1 MKILLVKL
9 SSLGDVVHTLPVVQD
24 ILAARPGAQIDWVV
38 ERSFAPLLSPLRAS
52 GHLQHVIPCE
62 LRRWRKAPLASATRA
77 EWRTFKKQLQAV
89 PYDAVIDLQ
98 GLTKSA
104 LVARL
109 ARLAPDGKRYA
120 LANQTEGSAY
130 EAPTRWVADV
140 AIAMAPHI
148 HAMQRGREL
157 CARALGYALPPVPDF
172 GLKVPSAHM
181 KHAQDAPEIIA
192 FVHGTSRADKQWP
205 LENWVRLGRQLIA
218 HGYRIALPHGSTD
231 ELATSQAIA
240 AGLNADGDHNSVER
254 GGSPSSRG
262 RGTGFAG
269 PQAQRPLGWHPS
281 TGSGRTEFSERG
293 GAIVWPRLPL
303 DALTQQLAQCVGV
316 IGVDSGLSHIAVAL
330 DLPHVQIY
338 NFDTAWRTGPLPVP
352 TGSGAQRQLSVFAR
366 PTPSVQTVWDAW
378 LSCQPLPAQV
388 SEWAPLP

>member
-1 MKILLVKL
+1 MLLLQPQRTEFTRAVRILLVKL

-38 ERSFAPLLSPLRAS
+38 EQAFAPLLSPLMAS
-52 GHLQHVIPCE
+52 GHVQRVIPCE
-62 LRRWRKAPLASATRA
+62 LRRWRKAPLAAATRA
-77 EWRTFKKQLQAV
+77 EWRTFKQQLQAV

-109 ARLAPDGKRYA
+109 ARLAPGGKRYA

-140 AIAMAPHI
+140 AIALPPHI

-157 CARALGYALPPVPDF
+157 CARALGYTLPPVPDF
-172 GLKVPSAHM
+172 GLKVPSALM
-181 KHAQDAPEIIA
+181 DQAPAAPETIA

-205 LENWVRLGRQLIA
+205 LENWITLGRQLIA
-218 HGYRIALPHGSTD
+218 YGYRIALPHGSTD

-240 AGLNADGDHNSVER
+240 AALNADGQQ
-254 GGSPSSRG
+254 GS
-262 RGTGFAG
+262 
-269 PQAQRPLGWHPS
+269 
-281 TGSGRTEFSERG
+281 
-293 GAIVWPRLPL
+293 AIVWPRLSL
-303 DALTQQLAQCVGV
+303 DALTQHLAQCAGV

-338 NFDTAWRTGPLPVP
+338 NFDTAWRTGPLPDS
-352 TGSGAQRQLSVFAR
+352 TGAATPRQLSVFAQ
-366 PTPSVQTVWDAW
+366 PTPSVQAVWDAW
-378 LSCQPLPAQV
+378 LSCLPLPAQV